1 MASVSL
7 SRTPAL
13 SLQQPVGHGTSSARG
28 AVAVA
33 GLVATQHH
41 GPATAAIVAGTAL
54 AVATRNRQNEKRSV
68 ARRAGK
74 EELTPVKEAVAQCEL

>member
-13 SLQQPVGHGTSSARG
+13 SLQRPVGHGTSTRG

-33 GLVATQHH
+33 GLVATQRH
-41 GPATAAIVAGTAL
+41 GTATTAIVASAL
-54 AVATRNRQNEKRSV
+54 AVASRNRPEKRSV

-74 EELTPVKEAVAQCEL
+74 EELTPVKEAVASAL

>member
-41 GPATAAIVAGTAL
+41 GPATAAIVASAL
-54 AVATRNRQNEKRSV
+54 AVLPRNRPEKRSV

-74 EELTPVKEAVAQCEL
+74 EELTPVKEAVAQCLL